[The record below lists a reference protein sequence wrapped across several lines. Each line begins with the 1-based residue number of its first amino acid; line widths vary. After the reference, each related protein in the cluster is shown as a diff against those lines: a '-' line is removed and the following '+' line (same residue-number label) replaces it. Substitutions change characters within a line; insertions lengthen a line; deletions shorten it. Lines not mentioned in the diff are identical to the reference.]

1 MTRRKIILLASI
13 AVLVII
19 YIWQS
24 ISASQNT
31 VSDIALQEEMD
42 SIRITQTDGTS
53 YTLTRQTIPSS
64 AIPVEGETATSDE
77 TEEVWI
83 FDNGEIAE
91 NFAISRMKNQL
102 QTIRVLGTVSS
113 SGDTERYDLDGDFVL
128 RAEALKDGIPI
139 RTIRI
144 GKTSPTTSQTY
155 AQLDNASE
163 IVLILGDLAD
173 VFGKT
178 AAELVVKPVEPEV
191 LETTSALDDAIVQET
206 SDNATEAQ

>member
-13 AVLVII
+13 AVLAII

-53 YTLTRQTIPSS
+53 YTLSRQTIPSS

-91 NFAISRMKNQL
+91 DFAISRMKNQL

-144 GKTSPTTSQTY
+144 GKTSATTSQTY

-173 VFGKT
+173 IFGKT
-178 AAELVVKPVEPEV
+178 AAELVVKPVQPE
-191 LETTSALDDAIVQET
+191 VQET
-206 SDNATEAQ
+206 GDSATEPQ